1 VEESATILFSFKPSA
16 DGGEI
21 RKLGQV
27 AIPEFADKREV
38 PYATLTLAL
47 GRDRK
52 LYYGAAGREFDYG
65 GSAGVATAH
74 LITYEIDSG
83 KTDDLGAML
92 LEDGRRV
99 LGTNAADTAADG
111 TIYMVGAIEVRE
123 QPGKPLEA
131 AGKVGNVPYRLALII
146 YRPR

>member
-1 VEESATILFSFKPSA
+1 
-16 DGGEI
+16 
-21 RKLGQV
+21 
-27 AIPEFADKREV
+27 
-38 PYATLTLAL
+38 
-47 GRDRK
+47 

-83 KTDDLGAML
+83 KTEDLGAML